1 MALKPPP
8 IGDVIQQ
15 VNEMVGPAGLATEV
29 DRNARQLLQSAL
41 RRLDFVSREEFDA
54 QSAILAR
61 TRSRVMA
68 LEGELAALN
77 EQLERLEKSRAG

>member
-15 VNEMVGPAGLATEV
+15 VNALVGERGIKGEV
-29 DRNARQLLQSAL
+29 DRGVRSLAQAAMA
-41 RRLDFVSREEFDA
+41 RLDVVSREEFDA
-54 QSAILAR
+54 QAAILKR

-68 LEGELAALN
+68 LEAELEALTR
-77 EQLERLEKSRAG
+77 EVEALEKPR

>member
-8 IGDVIQQ
+8 IGEVIQQ
-15 VNEMVGPAGLATEV
+15 VNELVGPAGLAAEV
-29 DRNARQLLQSAL
+29 DRNARQLMQSAL
-41 RRLDFVSREEFDA
+41 RKLDFVSREEFDA

-61 TRSRVMA
+61 TRARVMA

-77 EQLERLEKSRAG
+77 DQLEKLENAHNR